1 MRRASTSRKRDGRR
15 PSSGPR
21 KWLAPDTPSKTCPSR
36 PPSGSTSRRPP
47 TRRLDAAPAGA
58 ERPNPF
64 RHPPLT
70 GEPVTPAGR
79 LRRKLPP
86 MLDAKP
92 KTGLVL
98 TGGGARA
105 AYQVGVLAAIAQL
118 RRDACTTGDNPFQ
131 VIAGTSAGSINAA
144 TLACQ
149 ADDFCSAVDGLMYIW
164 QNIHVDQ
171 VYAPIP
177 SVSSAPAPSALH
189 DQPGLGAQP
198 LAPHAPAQPA
208 RQHAPARP
216 AGQGHLDALAV
227 TGSSYSSGHHV
238 TFYQTHQQIDPWIR
252 TQRLAVRAPRLS
264 IEHLIASSAI
274 PFIFPAEPLELG
286 GQVEWFGD
294 GSMRQTAPISPAV
307 HLGAD
312 KVLIIGAGRMHES
325 GGEGN
330 HAHVNTGHPSL
341 AQIAGHA
348 MSNIFLDSLA
358 VDIERLK
365 RINSTLSLLPSEAL
379 ANTPL
384 KPLQALVIAPSR
396 PLDSLAAE
404 HQGALPPAIRGL
416 LRGVGVQGEGATASG
431 SALVSYLLFE
441 PEYTNELITL
451 GMADTLARRAE
462 IQQFFDWP
470 AQAPQ
475 VDPAAMRKRAG
486 GFALQ
491 IPPHPPGPPRL
502 VA

>member
-1 MRRASTSRKRDGRR
+1 M
-15 PSSGPR
+15 
-21 KWLAPDTPSKTCPSR
+21 
-36 PPSGSTSRRPP
+36 PSGIP
-47 TRRLDAAPAGA
+47 
-58 ERPNPF
+58 
-64 RHPPLT
+64 HLT
-70 GEPVTPAGR
+70 GDPVTSGGR
-79 LRRKLPP
+79 GRRKLPP

-92 KTGLVL
+92 KTGLIL

-171 VYAPIP
+171 VYAADSLGVIRTGAKWL
-177 SVSSAPAPSALH
+177 SMISLGWALNRWRRTRPRSLL
-189 DQPGLGAQP
+189 DNTPLRGLLSQWIRIDRLDDM
-198 LAPHAPAQPA
+198 LA
-208 RQHAPARP
+208 
-216 AGQGHLDALAV
+216 QGHLDALAV
-227 TGSSYSSGHHV
+227 TGSSYTSGHHV
-238 TFYQTHQQIDPWIR
+238 TFYQTHQQIDPWVR
-252 TQRLAVRAPRLS
+252 TQRLAVRAPRLT

-286 GQVEWFGD
+286 GEVEWFGD

-325 GGEGN
+325 GGEGS
-330 HAHVNTGHPSL
+330 HGPTPTGHPSL

-348 MSNIFLDSLA
+348 LSNIFLDSLA

-365 RINSTLSLLPSEAL
+365 RINNTLSLLPRESL

-384 KPLQALVIAPSR
+384 KPLEALVIAPSR

-462 IQQFFDWP
+462 IQKFFDWP

-475 VDPAAMRKRAG
+475 VDPATMRRRAG

-491 IPPHPPGPPRL
+491 VPPHPPGPPRL